1 MAKKNQATKPP
12 KSEDVERRYMKYPSE
27 LDKQFVKGGEIEH
40 KGRVKDVM
48 NKFDNRSLK
57 DSAGHV
63 ILNPKEALMGAFEQ
77 ALKSDKKIKNEK
89 GIFTSEEPEKMFRN
103 F

>member
-1 MAKKNQATKPP
+1 MAKKSQATKVPV
-12 KSEDVERRYMKYPSE
+12 SEDVERRYMKYPSE
-27 LDKQFVKGGEIEH
+27 LDRQFVKGGEIEH
-40 KGRVKDVM
+40 SGKVKDVM

-57 DSAGHV
+57 DTAGHC

-77 ALKSDKKIKNEK
+77 ALKSDKKLKNEE
-89 GIFTSEEPEKMFRN
+89 GIYTSDEATKMFRN